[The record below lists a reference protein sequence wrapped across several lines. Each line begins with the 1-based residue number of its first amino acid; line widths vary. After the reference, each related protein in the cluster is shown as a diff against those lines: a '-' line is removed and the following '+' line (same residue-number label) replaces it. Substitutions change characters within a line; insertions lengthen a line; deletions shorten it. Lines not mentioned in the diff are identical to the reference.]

1 MNQKNEQSLRK
12 LTELRSLLEGF
23 AARSAASNTM
33 GNNKSVK
40 DLESHLIRLSNA
52 VRGDDYT
59 GFRDADFSLHET
71 IVQLA
76 DVPCLHKAWLAAW
89 NGLADFHHRTFE
101 DCFPDA
107 RFLIEEHE
115 YLVETILLGDPIAAE
130 DAAQNHIE
138 AVWFRLSEKEG
149 LVKNGTGKDFDP
161 LQSACAHVAFQ
172 LNRPLRLEKVARNVA
187 FVSPGHL
194 SRLFR
199 QHYGESFQTYLQNM
213 RLDKA
218 AELLRETKLPIT
230 RIAQRVGYRDLSRF
244 GQHFRRKFNTTPS
257 NWRKSKGGLGDRKA
271 F

>member
-1 MNQKNEQSLRK
+1 MNQKNKQSLRK
-12 LTELRSLLEGF
+12 LSELRSLLEGF
-23 AARSAASNTM
+23 AARSAASNTS
-33 GNNKSVK
+33 GNSNLVK
-40 DLESHLIRLSNA
+40 DLKILLTRLSTS
-52 VRGDDYT
+52 VRANDYT
-59 GFRDADFSLHET
+59 GFRDADFHLHES
-71 IVQLA
+71 IIQLA
-76 DVPCLHKAWLAAW
+76 DVPYLHEAWLAVW
-89 NGLADFHHRTFE
+89 KGLSDFHHRTFD

-138 AVWFRLSEKEG
+138 AVWLRLSEKEG
-149 LVKNGTGKDFDP
+149 LATNGTGRDFDP

-172 LNRPLRLEKVARNVA
+172 LNRPLRLEEVARNVS

-199 QHYGESFQTYLQNM
+199 QQYGESFQTYLQNM

-218 AELLRETKLPIT
+218 AELLRETKLPVT

-244 GQHFRRKFNTTPS
+244 GQHFRRKFYTTPS
-257 NWRKSKGGLGDRKA
+257 NWRIEKS
-271 F
+271 